1 MAYLARLKCLLNG
14 HYEIKKLSKYECV
27 TDPDVL
33 TVFRDHQ
40 LTNGLYENQ
49 NN

>member
-1 MAYLARLKCLLNG
+1 MACFDHVKCFLNE

-27 TDPDVL
+27 TDPEIL
-33 TVFRDHQ
+33 IVFRDHQ
-40 LTNGLYENQ
+40 LTNGLYAYQ